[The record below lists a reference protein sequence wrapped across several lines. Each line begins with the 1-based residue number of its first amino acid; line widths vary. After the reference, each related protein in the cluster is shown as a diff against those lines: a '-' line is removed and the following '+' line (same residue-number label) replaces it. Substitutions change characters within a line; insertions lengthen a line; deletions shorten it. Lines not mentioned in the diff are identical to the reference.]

1 MSNAIP
7 GGPVTPSG
15 GFSLYGIL
23 DRKTRGRERRPSAAV
38 DRNREEIHNIDMSKD
53 TPWSF
58 LEAYRGKSF
67 EGQWPTIP
75 EMFEIAC
82 SRFGSKKAFT
92 AYEHTVL
99 ALTYD
104 QALEQVTRTA
114 AYLQSR
120 GVGLGDRVALTG
132 KNSPEWALAY
142 LAILFA
148 GAVVVPLDY
157 QLKTEELTG
166 LIDFSGAAL
175 LFVDEEKYGGFDD
188 CASTIKER
196 ISLSPSKPG
205 YILDLPDAA
214 PLRRESVGDGEL
226 AAIMFTS
233 GTTGDPKGVM
243 LTHRNL
249 VSDTYLSQANLS
261 ISSNDVFYA
270 LLPIHH
276 SYTMTAVF
284 LEAVSVGA
292 EIVFGKKMVSKQ
304 ILADLKRGKVTMF
317 LGVPMLFNRLLAGLN
332 NGLREKGALVY
343 SLIHLL
349 MALSGAVKKL
359 FRVNPGKRMFGFLLE
374 NLSLEHIRICIS
386 GGGPLPA
393 STFRQYNQLG
403 IDFVQGYGLTE
414 TSPIVALN
422 PTDRY
427 KVTSVGRLVPRVEA
441 RIMDPD
447 EQGRGEI
454 ALKGPMVMQGYYNNP
469 AATRAAFAPDGFFL
483 TGDVGY
489 LDRDNYLYLTGRK
502 KSMIVTAGGKNVYPE
517 EIEDR
522 FQLYG
527 EIEQILVRGYIADER
542 QKAEAIE
549 ALIFPRA
556 EHYSPHEPEAWQG
569 FDSEEVRASLQR
581 ITDEV
586 NGGLLPYQRINR
598 FRVLDTPM
606 EVSSTK
612 KIKRFTVD

>member
-1 MSNAIP
+1 M
-7 GGPVTPSG
+7 
-15 GFSLYGIL
+15 FQ
-23 DRKTRGRERRPSAAV
+23 
-38 DRNREEIHNIDMSKD
+38 
-53 TPWSF
+53 
-58 LEAYRGKSF
+58 
-67 EGQWPTIP
+67 GQWPTIP
-75 EMFEIAC
+75 QMFEISC
-82 SRFGSKKAFT
+82 SRFGERKVFT
-92 AYEHTVL
+92 AYDSTVL
-99 ALTYD
+99 RFSYS
-104 QALEQVTRTA
+104 QALEQVLRTA

-120 GVGLGDRVALTG
+120 GVGQGDRVALTG

-157 QLKTEELTG
+157 QLKTEELAG
-166 LIDFSGAAL
+166 LIEFAGAEL
-175 LFVDEEKYGGFDD
+175 LFVDEEKYSGFETS
-188 CASTIKER
+188 ASPLKEK
-196 ISLSPSKPG
+196 ISLSPSNPH

-214 PLRRESVGDGEL
+214 PLHRESVGEEQL

-233 GTTGDPKGVM
+233 GTTGHPKGVM

-261 ISSNDVFYA
+261 ITYDDVFYA

-343 SLIHLL
+343 TLIHLL
-349 MALSGAVKKL
+349 MALSGLVKKL
-359 FRVNPGKRMFGFLLE
+359 LRVNPGKRMFGFLLE
-374 NLSLEHIRICIS
+374 KLSLEHIRICIS

-422 PTDRY
+422 PTHRY
-427 KVTSVGRLVPRVEA
+427 KVASVGRLIPRVEA
-441 RIMDPD
+441 RIVDPD
-447 EQGRGEI
+447 ELGRGEI
-454 ALKGPMVMQGYYNNP
+454 TLKGPMVMQGYYNNP
-469 AATRAAFAPDGFFL
+469 TATAEVFTPEGFFL

-489 LDRDNYLYLTGRK
+489 LDRDDYLYLTGRK
-502 KSMIVTAGGKNVYPE
+502 KSLIVTAGGKNVYPE

-522 FQLYG
+522 FQLYN

-542 QKAEAIE
+542 QKVEMIE

-556 EHYSPHEPEAWQG
+556 EHYSPAEPEAWQD

-581 ITDEV
+581 IIDEV
-586 NGGLLPYQRINR
+586 NGTLLPYQRIDR
-598 FRVLDTPM
+598 FLVLSTPM

-612 KIKRFTVD
+612 KIKRFTVE

>member
-1 MSNAIP
+1 M
-7 GGPVTPSG
+7 
-15 GFSLYGIL
+15 FQ
-23 DRKTRGRERRPSAAV
+23 
-38 DRNREEIHNIDMSKD
+38 
-53 TPWSF
+53 
-58 LEAYRGKSF
+58 
-67 EGQWPTIP
+67 GQWPTIP
-75 EMFEIAC
+75 QMFEISC
-82 SRFGSKKAFT
+82 SRFGERKVFT
-92 AYEHTVL
+92 AYDPTVL
-99 ALTYD
+99 RFSYS
-104 QALEQVTRTA
+104 QALEQVLRTA

-120 GVGLGDRVALTG
+120 GVGQGDRVALTG

-142 LAILFA
+142 LANLFA

-157 QLKTEELTG
+157 QLKTEELAG
-166 LIDFSGAAL
+166 LIEFAGAEL
-175 LFVDEEKYGGFDD
+175 LFVDEEKYSGFETS
-188 CASTIKER
+188 ASPLKEK
-196 ISLSPSKPG
+196 ISLSPSNPH

-214 PLRRESVGDGEL
+214 PLHRESVGQEQL

-233 GTTGDPKGVM
+233 GTTGHPKGVM

-261 ISSNDVFYA
+261 ITYDDVFYA

-343 SLIHLL
+343 TLIHLL
-349 MALSGAVKKL
+349 MALSGLVKKL
-359 FRVNPGKRMFGFLLE
+359 LRVNPGKRMFGFLLE
-374 NLSLEHIRICIS
+374 KLSLEHIRICIS

-422 PTDRY
+422 PTHRY
-427 KVTSVGRLVPRVEA
+427 KVASVGRLIPRVEA
-441 RIMDPD
+441 RIVDPD
-447 EQGRGEI
+447 ELGRGEI
-454 ALKGPMVMQGYYNNP
+454 TLKGPMVMQGYYNNP
-469 AATRAAFAPDGFFL
+469 TATAEVFTPEGFFL

-489 LDRDNYLYLTGRK
+489 LDRDDYLYLTGRK
-502 KSMIVTAGGKNVYPE
+502 KSLIVTAGGKNVYPE

-522 FQLYG
+522 FQLYN

-542 QKAEAIE
+542 QKVEMIE

-556 EHYSPHEPEAWQG
+556 EHYSPAEPAAWQD

-581 ITDEV
+581 IIDEV
-586 NGGLLPYQRINR
+586 NGTLLPYQRIDR
-598 FRVLDTPM
+598 FLVLSTPM

-612 KIKRFTVD
+612 KIKRFTVE